1 MTMLSVYSPAE
12 AAANST
18 KRKKWWRKLPLKR
31 RGFWFALLLSGLTMY
46 CTKKDDKESE
56 RDKVALNKAVLRAES
71 QLQEA
76 NTRIQAQTE
85 LLKKQEQ
92 SMFEQSRIIGSVSF
106 NTRTSFEGKQRFLNC
121 FRNLARV
128 AKFCVDGAHFE
139 GLICEDGVAI
149 YWFNASTEEMMGFH
163 FFTNSELNRILAG
176 LPGDSHLVSED
187 GFVQVQEN
195 SVLGIAM
202 KESLFRKTPT
212 RGTTPLEREI
222 AYSCIENEMRILF
235 RYVYRAE
242 SVKLSD
248 LFNENGGL
256 SGDKYL
262 MFQYYVNP
270 FDPDPHLRTVS
281 DIIVSEVFLDSL
293 YDVPMSDFSQKVIAH
308 FRSRGI
314 EPKLRIK
321 DIKILNQKSEA
332 SQSKASFPFGIQK
345 NGGLK

>member
-1 MTMLSVYSPAE
+1 MKYFLLLIMTLLSVYSASE
-12 AAANST
+12 AVANST
-18 KRKKWWRKLPLKR
+18 KWKEWWKKRPLKGL
-31 RGFWFALLLSGLTMY
+31 GFWIALLLSGLTMY
-46 CTKKDDKESE
+46 CTWKDD
-56 RDKVALNKAVLRAES
+56 D
-71 QLQEA
+71 EA
-76 NTRIQAQTE
+76 KTRIQSLTE
-85 LLKKQEQ
+85 LLKKQERL
-92 SMFEQSRIIGSVSF
+92 MFEQSRIIGSISF

-176 LPGDSHLVSED
+176 LPDDSHLVGED
-187 GFVQVQEN
+187 GVVQVQEN
-195 SVLGIAM
+195 SVLGIAL
-202 KESLFRKTPT
+202 KESLFRKTPV

-222 AYSCIENEMRILF
+222 AYSCIEDEMRKLF

-248 LFNENGGL
+248 LFYKNGGL

-270 FDPDPHLRTVS
+270 FDHGPHLRTVS
-281 DIIVSEVFLDSL
+281 DIIVPECFLDSL
-293 YDVPMSDFSQKVIAH
+293 YDISMSDFSQKVIAH
-308 FRSRGI
+308 FRSHGI

-321 DIKILNQKSEA
+321 DIKILNQESES
-332 SQSKASFPFGIQK
+332 SQSKECFPFRVQK